1 MKPTKGTIVNNV
13 ELREVLRL
21 GQIIADIQN
30 FKSTTLCNIPEE
42 ELEEALT
49 DLVNVIL
56 VLLDKSVHMHPLFEN
71 WPIIRDVYHG
81 RMTAEEAIQK
91 SHP

>member
-1 MKPTKGTIVNNV
+1 MNNV
-13 ELREVLRL
+13 KLGEIKRL
-21 GQIIADIQN
+21 ERAVQEIDN

-56 VLLDKSVHMHPLFEN
+56 VLLDKGLHVHPLLEG

>member
-1 MKPTKGTIVNNV
+1 MNNI
-13 ELREVLRL
+13 EFGEVKRL
-21 GQIIADIQN
+21 ERAVQEIDN

-81 RMTAEEAIQK
+81 RMTAEEAIRN